1 MFLQVVCKM
10 GNTEWNLLSLSP
22 RELWCVAMADIT
34 EDTLKE
40 EGHGFYLIASEGSGS
55 GRMVLA
61 HKQRILVIG
70 AGRGWLGEAVLM
82 AER

>member
-1 MFLQVVCKM
+1 
-10 GNTEWNLLSLSP
+10 
-22 RELWCVAMADIT
+22 MADIT